1 MTPEEP
7 VPQSVRDEV
16 AHERRQSVKGL
27 LFAFVLTLTAFLL
40 VRWEGMSARNTI
52 IAVFALGAA
61 QMAVHFRYFLHLG
74 FRNARREDL
83 LQLIFTLVL
92 AVLMVGGTLWII
104 LGMNQRMMPG
114 M

>member
-1 MTPEEP
+1 MKPEET
-7 VPQSVRDEV
+7 VPRSVREEV

-27 LFAFVLTLTAFLL
+27 ALALVLTAAAFGVVLWGGMTTRDAIVVVFVL
-40 VRWEGMSARNTI
+40 G
-52 IAVFALGAA
+52 AV

-104 LGMNQRMMPG
+104 LGMNHRMMPG

>member
-7 VPQSVRDEV
+7 VPQSVREEV
-16 AHERRQSVKGL
+16 AHERRQSTKGL
-27 LFAFVLTLTAFLL
+27 ALALVLTAAAFGSVLWGG
-40 VRWEGMSARNTI
+40 VSTRDTI
-52 IAVFALGAA
+52 VMVFVLGAA
-61 QMAVHFRYFLHLG
+61 QMAVHFRYFLHLS

-83 LQLIFTLVL
+83 LQLIFTVVL

-104 LGMNQRMMPG
+104 LGMNHRMMPG